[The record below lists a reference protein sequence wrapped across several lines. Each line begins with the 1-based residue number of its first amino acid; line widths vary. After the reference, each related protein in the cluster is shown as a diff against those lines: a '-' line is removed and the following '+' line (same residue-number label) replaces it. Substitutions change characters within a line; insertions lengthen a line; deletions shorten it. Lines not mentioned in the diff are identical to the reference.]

1 MRRTQV
7 AISFGADF
15 IIPGLLNGEAF
26 EKLIAG
32 GARMGV
38 EAARRE
44 THPRSQPSLK
54 TGFQTGFFTA
64 ALAYKPRLL
73 NRASPSHFRRPM
85 PSPLQPQ
92 SGFASNCFIAACVN
106 V

>member
-44 THPRSQPSLK
+44 NQRFCADSTVIFATRGLLENEFARILQRFS
-54 TGFQTGFFTA
+54 FF
-64 ALAYKPRLL
+64 K
-73 NRASPSHFRRPM
+73 
-85 PSPLQPQ
+85 
-92 SGFASNCFIAACVN
+92 GDG
-106 V
+106 